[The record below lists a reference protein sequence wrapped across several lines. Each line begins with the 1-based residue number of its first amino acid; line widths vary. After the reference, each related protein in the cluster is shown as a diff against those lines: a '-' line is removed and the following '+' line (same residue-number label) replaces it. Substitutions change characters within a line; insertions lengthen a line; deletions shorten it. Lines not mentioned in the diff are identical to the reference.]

1 MTGGL
6 EQELCDSRSQY
17 VMHNLK
23 AFEGK
28 QNATLSPVRGLP
40 CLLVTVVS
48 VVKGRSAP
56 FLCSQGRGTGSSSY
70 VEGDSIVERIR
81 TTSACWVGEMCWV
94 M

>member
-6 EQELCDSRSQY
+6 EQGLCDSLSQY
-17 VMHNLK
+17 AMHNLK

-28 QNATLSPVRGLP
+28 QNATLSPVLRLL

-48 VVKGRSAP
+48 VVKGRSTP
-56 FLCSQGRGTGSSSY
+56 FLWRQGRGTGSSSY

-81 TTSACWVGEMCWV
+81 TTSAC
-94 M
+94 